1 MSKKRGALL
10 GVAALITGI
19 VALPVAALVNW
30 MAGLVLLTV
39 PVFLIYKAS

>member
-1 MSKKRGALL
+1 MSKKKGAFL
-10 GVAALITGI
+10 GVAALIMGI

-30 MAGLVLLTV
+30 MAGLVLLSV